1 MSYEILSNLARKGG
15 FTLPAE
21 LIEAVENR
29 ARHFAAVSELR
40 HSLPAYDGSQRA
52 LIDADKIRAA
62 ENAADAADNKVRN
75 WMRSNHDDTLV
86 LEHLRPAFQAVI
98 DAVRKLPADTPT
110 TADAAVRVKDGA
122 SQFLALEKLAARY
135 RAILDAAQLLYGLG
149 GHDSAA
155 RMFADST
162 AGPDRTSNQYQ
173 YNQPRGPKEPLA
185 RLLWLAHGE
194 DAQPYLP
201 TNRERDKASAEFH
214 RHQ

>member
-1 MSYEILSNLARKGG
+1 MSYDRLHSLFAAAGI
-15 FTLPAE
+15 TLPHE
-21 LIEAVENR
+21 FSQLEANR
-29 ARHFAAVSELR
+29 KKLVGAASQLR
-40 HSLPAYDGSQRA
+40 RSLPEYDGSERA
-52 LIDADKIRAA
+52 KLNADAIRAA
-62 ENAADAADNKVRN
+62 ESKAERVDDAVRN
-75 WMRSNHDDTLV
+75 WLKMNHSILITDY
-86 LEHLRPAFQAVI
+86 LRPAFEALI
-98 DAVRKLPADTPT
+98 AEVRNLPADTPT